1 MKKMTDEEQ
10 LLKMLNE
17 KDFKILSYKVSVEEG
32 LSIQQIELIVFDEE
46 SE

>member
-1 MKKMTDEEQ
+1 MTDEEQ